1 MEICEDRS
9 DESDSYGDDGSDSE
23 VEYGLVSHVIDL
35 LSLSGNLLKQSSLK
49 QNMMKSLS
57 MMPKMNMRN
66 QTMTW

>member
-9 DESDSYGDDGSDSE
+9 DESDSDGDDGSDSE
-23 VEYGLVSHVIDL
+23 VEYGLVSLVIDL

-66 QTMTW
+66 QIMTW